1 MSEDSFERRHG
12 RFVKASD
19 SWQSGVDGAKPGI
32 IMPAHSPPATSTGRS
47 TTCPG
52 GPRRG
57 SCALTQRAADRA
69 LRQLRAPAR
78 HERSPLGA
86 PDRVWSTTPRVWA
99 RSPRSRPA
107 PTREGRA

>member
-78 HERSPLGA
+78 LARSPLEPQTEFEVLRLGCGRDRRGRGRRRLGKDA
-86 PDRVWSTTPRVWA
+86 P
-99 RSPRSRPA
+99 
-107 PTREGRA
+107 